1 MYQVIIVLDEVRN
14 RNYYDGYVISDD
26 STLGNIQCTDLPPYQ
41 DINKA
46 KSCYWSDEALWIFDE
61 EKYEEILADIQAKK
75 EAAEAEAERVALIPT
90 NEELRDM
97 ALSNMAAINEI
108 NMYIEGVVEPL
119 TDMAALLVKEDD

>member
-1 MYQVIIVLDEVRN
+1 MYQVIIVLDEIRN

-46 KSCYWSDEALWIFDE
+46 KACYWSDETWLFDS
-61 EKYEEILADIQAKK
+61 EKYEEILAEIQAKK
-75 EAAEAEAERVALIPT
+75 EAAEEEAIRAASIPS